1 MRTLQTQNPTIVN
14 QVGGVQKLTL
24 MSSALDDILNQ
35 AKSSLREAMDIYCN
49 LEDYLLAEEMNTE
62 IFHMICQINAIQDLS
77 KQAKTILAS

>member
-1 MRTLQTQNPTIVN
+1 MRNKSQNQTNVN
-14 QVGGVQKLTL
+14 QVSGEQNLTL
-24 MSSALDDILNQ
+24 MSSAIDDILNQ
-35 AKSSLREAMDIYCN
+35 AKSSLREAMAIYCN